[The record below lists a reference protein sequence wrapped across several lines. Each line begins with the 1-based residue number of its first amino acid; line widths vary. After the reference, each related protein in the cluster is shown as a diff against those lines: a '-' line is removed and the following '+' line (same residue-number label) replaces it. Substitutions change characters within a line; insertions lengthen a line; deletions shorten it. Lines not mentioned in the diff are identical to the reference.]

1 MSLELLIIVCVA
13 AIAATALTNRFRL
26 IGPVMLIVA
35 GLVASFAPGAE
46 GAGLPSE
53 VVLTVF
59 LPVLLYWEALSVS
72 LNGMR
77 RALRGIILSA
87 TVLVVITSAII
98 MAAGLAMGLS
108 AGAALLVGACL
119 GPTDATAVA
128 ALGKGINRFGRTV
141 LQAESLLNDGTAL
154 AVFAIALRVAAG
166 GTGVSAASVTS
177 EFAISI
183 GAGVGVGVVCGAAA
197 VLLWAKWNASRTDAM
212 LSNLIALT
220 VPFTTYFL
228 AEELHGSGVLAV
240 VACGIV
246 YSRYNRNANDSAIRL
261 VGIPFWSV
269 LTYLMNTVLF
279 IMVGLSLPDIIRRL
293 PHQELVRGLVLIPI
307 IYSAMVA
314 ARFVG
319 HHAIIFSI
327 RALDR
332 RPQQRERRTN
342 IRGRLVSTVAGFR
355 GAISLAM
362 ALSIP
367 GSFGGTA
374 YEERDLVVLITAG
387 VTLLSLV
394 VQGIALPHVV
404 RWANA
409 RPTAVQRREA
419 EELDE
424 ETRVLA
430 GIMRDIVEELPS
442 MAQRIGVEDGELVNA
457 IRESYGRR
465 EERMLQ
471 AASEEE
477 FSFFDEDET
486 ALRLECIDFARARVL
501 EARNAGRL
509 DGATASLA
517 IKRLDTEG
525 ALLAGPIEME

>member
-13 AIAATALTNRFRL
+13 AI
-26 IGPVMLIVA
+26 V
-35 GLVASFAPGAE
+35 
-46 GAGLPSE
+46 
-53 VVLTVF
+53 
-59 LPVLLYWEALSVS
+59 
-72 LNGMR
+72 
-77 RALRGIILSA
+77 
-87 TVLVVITSAII
+87 
-98 MAAGLAMGLS
+98 AAGLAMGLS
-108 AGAALLVGACL
+108 VGGALLVGACP

-154 AVFAIALRVAAG
+154 AVFAIALRVASG
-166 GTGVSAASVTS
+166 GTGVSTASVAS

-183 GAGVGVGVVCGAAA
+183 GAGLGVGVVCGAAT
-197 VLLWAKWNASRTDAM
+197 VLLWAKWNAASRSDAM
-212 LSNLIALT
+212 LSNLIALA

-279 IMVGLSLPDIIRRL
+279 IMVGLSLPDIVRRL

-342 IRGRLVSTVAGFR
+342 IRGRLVSTVGGFR

-430 GIMRDIVEELPS
+430 GIMGDIVEELPS
-442 MAQRIGVEDGELVNA
+442 MAERIGVEDGELVNA